1 MYDINMTQSL
11 KKVFRQFVKK
21 YYERFEGKKHVISFN
36 LKISILF
43 LSLTI
48 HKVYMAI
55 LSDGEKI

>member
-21 YYERFEGKKHVISFN
+21 YERFEGKKHVISFN